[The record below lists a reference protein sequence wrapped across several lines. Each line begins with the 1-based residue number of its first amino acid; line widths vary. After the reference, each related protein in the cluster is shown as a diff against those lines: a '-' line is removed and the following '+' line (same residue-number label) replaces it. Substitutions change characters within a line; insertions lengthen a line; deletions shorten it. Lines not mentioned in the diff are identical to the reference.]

1 MKSSTVLAAAFTLGL
16 VPTLGGCVEDPVR
29 TEAHQIVEAG
39 ARLVDVR
46 TPEEF
51 DAGHIDGAVN
61 IPVQDLPARM
71 DELGRKDEPIVV
83 YCRSGAR
90 SGSAK
95 RTLEA
100 AGYTKVVD
108 LGPMSRW

>member
-1 MKSSTVLAAAFTLGL
+1 MKSTAIAIAFALGL
-16 VPTLGGCVEDPVR
+16 VPTLSGCSGDPVR
-29 TEAHQIVEAG
+29 AEAHQIVDAG

-51 DAGHIDGAVN
+51 AAGHIEGAVN

-95 RTLEA
+95 RTLES
-100 AGYTKVVD
+100 AGYTNVFD